1 MGAVTTRVTTSR
13 KDKDMRIILL
23 ASAALALLA
32 APAMA
37 QTVSSPSYYG
47 TLGYSQLQ
55 GDNADLGAV
64 TGRFGAKFTPYLG
77 AEAEVSFGTDHDT
90 YAFGATTVKVKEN
103 YDVAAYGVA
112 TLPINPSFDLFARA
126 GYGTT
131 ELKASSGGVSA
142 TDSNESWNYGVGGNY
157 YIDAQ
162 NGVRADWTRRDFTND
177 GGEADV
183 YSVSYVRRF

>member
-1 MGAVTTRVTTSR
+1 
-13 KDKDMRIILL
+13 MRNILL
-23 ASAALALLA
+23 ATAALALLA

-37 QTVSSPSYYG
+37 QTVTSPSYYG

-77 AEAEVSFGTDHDT
+77 AEAEVSFGVDHDT
-90 YAFGATTVKVKEN
+90 YSFGATDVKVKET

-112 TLPINPSFDLFARA
+112 TLPINPSFDVFARA

-131 ELKASSGGVSA
+131 ELKASTGGVSA
-142 TDSNESWNYGVGGNY
+142 TDSAESWNYGVGANY
-157 YIDAQ
+157 YLDAQ
-162 NGVRADWTRRDFTND
+162 NGVRADWTRRDFTNN
-177 GGEADV
+177 GGNADV
-183 YSVSYVRRF
+183 YSVSYVRSF

>member
-1 MGAVTTRVTTSR
+1 MGAVISQITTSR
-13 KDKDMRIILL
+13 KDTVMRNILL

-37 QTVSSPSYYG
+37 QSVSSPSYYG

-55 GDNADLGAV
+55 GDNVDLGAV
-64 TGRFGAKFTPYLG
+64 TGRFGAKLTPYLG
-77 AEAEVSFGTDHDT
+77 AEAEASFGVDSDT
-90 YAFGATTVKVKEN
+90 YSFGATNVKVKETF
-103 YDVAAYGVA
+103 DAAVYGVA

>member
-1 MGAVTTRVTTSR
+1 
-13 KDKDMRIILL
+13 MRNILL

-37 QTVSSPSYYG
+37 QSVSSPSYYG

-55 GDNADLGAV
+55 GDNVDLGAV
-64 TGRFGAKFTPYLG
+64 TGRFGAKLTPYLG
-77 AEAEVSFGTDHDT
+77 AEAEASFGVDSDT
-90 YAFGATTVKVKEN
+90 YSFGATNVKVKETF
-103 YDVAAYGVA
+103 DAAVYGVA